1 MASANAGAEAI
12 PDTIWCEEDYWFEIA
27 EPVDWTLDWRLA
39 GESLTLTF
47 DSQRPEAPG
56 VQMKFRLVRASGNAP
71 GSVELDVDETLQSLV
86 RLANAFSEPGNVEP
100 FEAGHPHLPA
110 AGSAVP
116 MADGMRYLAAL
127 DVQNG
132 PGSYFLATLA
142 TRLGSARVEEIA
154 DFRAT
159 LASIEFDPYR
169 GCTQRS
175 GGETVVVALEGPGG
189 LTAPP
194 AAPDWK
200 APPLSLD
207 TATVESFDLDAASV
221 GCAELGDELVPL
233 YCASVRVGD
242 EPALLVN
249 FEAGELPASYYAN
262 VNYPRVA
269 EAFCHEAARAGAG
282 SPRLVFYVA
291 DSPTAREYDC
301 GSGRLAAT
309 VPLESIERE

>member
-1 MASANAGAEAI
+1 MATADAGAEPI
-12 PDTIWCEEDYWFEIA
+12 PDTVWCEEDYWFEIA
-27 EPVDWTLDWRLA
+27 EPVEWTLDWRLG
-39 GESLTLTF
+39 GESLTLIF
-47 DSQRPEAPG
+47 DSRRPEAPG
-56 VQMKFRLVRASGNAP
+56 VQMKFRLVRASDAAP
-71 GSVELDVDETLQSLV
+71 GSVDLDVNETLRSLV
-86 RLANAFSEPGNVEP
+86 RLANAFGEPGNVEP
-100 FEAGHPHLPA
+100 FEASHPRLPA

-116 MADGMRYLAAL
+116 MGDGMRYLATL
-127 DVQNG
+127 DLQNG
-132 PGSYFLATLA
+132 RGSYFMATLA
-142 TRLGSARVEEIA
+142 TPLGPARFEEIA

-194 AAPDWK
+194 AAPDWET
-200 APPLSLD
+200 PP
-207 TATVESFDLDAASV
+207 FNLDAASV

-233 YCASVRVGD
+233 YCASVRVDD

-249 FEAGELPASYYAN
+249 FEAGKLPAGYYAN

-269 EAFCHEAARAGAG
+269 QAFCHEAARAGAG
-282 SPRLVFYVA
+282 APRLVFYVA
-291 DSPTAREYDC
+291 DGPAAREYDC
-301 GSGRLAAT
+301 VSGRLAAT